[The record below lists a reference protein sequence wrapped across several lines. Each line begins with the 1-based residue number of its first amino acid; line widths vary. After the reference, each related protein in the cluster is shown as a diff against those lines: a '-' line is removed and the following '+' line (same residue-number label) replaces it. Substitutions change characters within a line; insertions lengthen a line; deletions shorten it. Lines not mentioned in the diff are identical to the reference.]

1 MEIFQA
7 AQNVKFPKMQAT
19 LSGRLYFNGNFE
31 VGKFGGLDDTDY
43 FCPCVAVATCNMMWH
58 NVEAFRYYLGL
69 KSGKF
74 HYAG

>member
-7 AQNVKFPKMQAT
+7 AQNVKFPNMQAT

-43 FCPCVAVATCNMMWH
+43 FCPCVAVATCNMM
-58 NVEAFRYYLGL
+58 
-69 KSGKF
+69 
-74 HYAG
+74 